1 MFNGLAFMRWAAG
14 LGLAIGLQGGS
25 AAEPMN
31 GQPGGHS
38 RAAIRISVSVMP
50 SFSVNSPNTALT
62 VVRSDN
68 PESLKLSSNVAGLRF
83 ALIGVP
89 GVSEKADTLAEPNV
103 AEHDSPPHSDEPR
116 LLLVVPD

>member
-1 MFNGLAFMRWAAG
+1 MVNGSAFIRWAAG

-31 GQPGGHS
+31 GQPGGYS

-68 PESLKLSSNVAGLRF
+68 PESLKLSSNVAGLRLD
-83 ALIGVP
+83 LIGVP
-89 GVSEKADTLAEPNV
+89 GLSEKADTLVEPNG
-103 AEHDSPPHSDEPR
+103 AEHAHSDEPR
-116 LLLVVPD
+116 LFLVVPD